1 MSCLAF
7 NPVKPILAC
16 GYKSGEIVVLSG
28 KEYGTPLS
36 TWGSPQFALQNHRS
50 ITAMDWN
57 VHGLNYFAIISIY
70 NFELFLSRLEMNWSS
85 V

>member
-1 MSCLAF
+1 MRCLAF

-16 GYKSGEIVVLSG
+16 GYKSGEIIVLAG

-36 TWGSPQFALQNHRS
+36 TWGSPQFALQNPRA

-57 VHGLNYFAIISIY
+57 VYFQTYSTLSYRFITF
-70 NFELFLSRLEMNWSS
+70 NFYS
-85 V
+85 VGWK